1 LSRFLVTGGAGF
13 IGSHVTELLV
23 REGHEVVVFDNFS
36 TGNIDNLEDVETSIE
51 VVIGDVRDLDHL
63 REVTDG
69 VDYVIH
75 HAAEISVIKSIEEPE
90 LVNDV
95 NVGGTINVLVAAREK
110 GIKRVV
116 QASSSAIYGDTGA
129 VAQHEG
135 MLPTPLS
142 PYGASKI
149 AGEHYMSCFYHLYG
163 LETVRLRYFNVFG
176 PRQNPKSQYAAVI
189 PKFIDRIL
197 AGKELHICGDGDQT
211 RDFIYV
217 SNIAK
222 ANLLA
227 CASPNAAGKVF
238 NIACERAVTVNE
250 LARTLIGM
258 AGKDVE
264 IVHDPPIAGEVRYS
278 LSDTTQ
284 ARTLLGFEPSVGFD
298 EGLKLTFDYLAAK
311 AGAV

>member
-1 LSRFLVTGGAGF
+1 MSRFLVTGGAGF
-13 IGSHVTELLV
+13 IGSHITELLV
-23 REGHEVVVFDNFS
+23 REGHQVVVFDNFS
-36 TGNIDNLEDVETSIE
+36 TGNIDNLSDVEAAIE
-51 VVIGDVRDLDHL
+51 VAIGDVRDLDHI
-63 REVTDG
+63 REVMDG
-69 VDYVIH
+69 VDHVIH
-75 HAAEISVIKSIEEPE
+75 HAAEISVIKSMEEPE
-90 LVNDV
+90 FVNEV
-95 NVGGTINVLVAAREK
+95 NVGGTMNVLVAAKEQ
-110 GIKRVV
+110 GVKRVV
-116 QASSSAIYGDTGA
+116 LASSSAIYGDTGHI
-129 VAQHEG
+129 AQHEG
-135 MLPTPLS
+135 LLPNPLS

-149 AGEHYMSCFYHLYG
+149 AGEQYLSCFYHLYG

-176 PRQNPKSQYAAVI
+176 PKQNPKSQYAAVI

-197 AGKELHICGDGDQT
+197 AGQEIHIYGDGEQT

-217 SNIAK
+217 ANIAR

-227 CASPNAAGKVF
+227 CTSPNAAGKVF

-250 LARTLIGM
+250 LARTLIAM
-258 AGKDVE
+258 AGKDVR

-278 LSDTTQ
+278 LSDTTR

>member
-1 LSRFLVTGGAGF
+1 MSRFLVTGGAGF
-13 IGSHVTELLV
+13 IGSHLTELLV

-90 LVNDV
+90 FVNEV

-110 GIKRVV
+110 GVKRVV

-135 MLPTPLS
+135 TLPNPLS

-149 AGEHYMSCFYHLYG
+149 AGEHYM
-163 LETVRLRYFNVFG
+163 
-176 PRQNPKSQYAAVI
+176 
-189 PKFIDRIL
+189 
-197 AGKELHICGDGDQT
+197 
-211 RDFIYV
+211 
-217 SNIAK
+217 
-222 ANLLA
+222 
-227 CASPNAAGKVF
+227 
-238 NIACERAVTVNE
+238 
-250 LARTLIGM
+250 
-258 AGKDVE
+258 
-264 IVHDPPIAGEVRYS
+264 
-278 LSDTTQ
+278 
-284 ARTLLGFEPSVGFD
+284 
-298 EGLKLTFDYLAAK
+298 
-311 AGAV
+311 